1 MRAFDLSG
9 ADRQIIGQG
18 FAIVQ
23 LISATYQ
30 IAMASAHWS
39 LVVVHFRSFEM
50 TSECLQRL
58 VETPGLSASLCAS
71 IQAFCAAG
79 SGVIITLNRTPTLY
93 DIGVPL
99 ALLWYWFTF
108 FRERAKPPPPSS
120 PAERPIRPDSR

>member
-30 IAMASAHWS
+30 IAMASTHWG
-39 LVVVHFRSFEM
+39 LGVVYFRSFEM

-58 VETPGLSASLCAS
+58 VETPGFERVLLRVHPGLLRGWLGRNRFRGAAQILANMIEINQVVSLGAKLLLHLPPIHGAPS
-71 IQAFCAAG
+71 
-79 SGVIITLNRTPTLY
+79 PT
-93 DIGVPL
+93 
-99 ALLWYWFTF
+99 A
-108 FRERAKPPPPSS
+108 
-120 PAERPIRPDSR
+120 

>member
-9 ADRQIIGQG
+9 ADRQIIGEG

-58 VETPGLSASLCAS
+58 VETPG
-71 IQAFCAAG
+71 FER
-79 SGVIITLNRTPTLY
+79 SGAIITLNRTPTLY

-99 ALLWYWFTF
+99 ALLCYWFHVF
-108 FRERAKPPPPSS
+108 QRR
-120 PAERPIRPDSR
+120 DSNEGQTATSVVAR